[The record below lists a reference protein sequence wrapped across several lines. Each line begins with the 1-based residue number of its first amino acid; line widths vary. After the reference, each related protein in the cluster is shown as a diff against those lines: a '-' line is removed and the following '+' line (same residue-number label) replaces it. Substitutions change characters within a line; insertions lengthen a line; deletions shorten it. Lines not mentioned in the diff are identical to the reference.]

1 MQKRIPKGGRPIP
14 LQEKITKKAPA
25 STPSFFRK
33 DGFKEQRS
41 DQVAQF
47 YMIIHIEKERDV
59 YASKRFLT
67 PPCQEFFFL
76 PRQKFFRI
84 LGKVSATHLS
94 DSPLCSFQSFFD
106 FMYAKSDA
114 SCRLNAQILFIE
126 TVLWKKNLSQ
136 KFLFFFLSVWQ
147 LRDQIRHGEYRV

>member
-1 MQKRIPKGGRPIP
+1 M
-14 LQEKITKKAPA
+14 
-25 STPSFFRK
+25 
-33 DGFKEQRS
+33 
-41 DQVAQF
+41 AQF

-76 PRQKFFRI
+76 PRQKLFRI

-94 DSPLCSFQSFFD
+94 DSSLCSFQSFFD

-114 SCRLNAQILFIE
+114 SCRLNAQRPFIE
-126 TVLWKKNLSQ
+126 TVLQKKNLSQ